1 MNQNTIHTE
10 RLLIAPL
17 HQNDKIFIRE
27 LVNSKG
33 WIAFIGERNV
43 HSDDDAS
50 AYIQK
55 IIDNP
60 NTNYWTVKTKDTN
73 TAAGIITLITRDYL
87 ENPDIGFAFLPQ
99 FNGKGYAFEA
109 TNAVLNDILQHGCVG
124 IDAIT
129 VPENTSSIALL
140 KKLGLQF
147 DKTIE
152 IEKETLQVFT
162 LAAKS

>member
-1 MNQNTIHTE
+1 MNQTINTQ
-10 RLLIAPL
+10 RLLVAPL
-17 HQNDKIFIRE
+17 HADDKIFIRE

-33 WIAFIGERNV
+33 WLAFIGERNV

-60 NTNYWTVKTKDTN
+60 NTTYWTVKMKDTN

-87 ENPDIGFAFLPQ
+87 QNPDIGFAFLPQ

-109 TNAVLNDILQHGCVG
+109 TNAVLTDMIQNGCCR

-152 IEKETLQVFT
+152 IEKETLHVFT
-162 LAAKS
+162 LASKP

>member
-1 MNQNTIHTE
+1 MNQNTINTE
-10 RLLIAPL
+10 RLLITPL

-33 WIAFIGERNV
+33 WLAFIGERNV

-60 NTNYWTVKTKDTN
+60 NTNYWTVKIKDTD

-99 FNGKGYAFEA
+99 FNEKGYAFEA
-109 TNAVLNDILQHGCVG
+109 TNAVLIDIIQNGCTG